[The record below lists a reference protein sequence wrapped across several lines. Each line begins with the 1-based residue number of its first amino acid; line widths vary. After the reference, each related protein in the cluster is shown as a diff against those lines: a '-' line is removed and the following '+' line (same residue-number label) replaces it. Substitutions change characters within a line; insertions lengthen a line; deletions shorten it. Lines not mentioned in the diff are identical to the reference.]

1 MLHWI
6 SYSPLIP
13 PALFILMAML
23 GVALAWRW
31 RRGGLL
37 LATIGVACLYIAA
50 TPLASFLLMRAAV
63 GAAKAVPVLPSPAPP
78 GAIIVLSAGYRRS
91 SPPGARDTV
100 DRVGLERLAAAVRAQ
115 RRTGLPLLVSGGWV
129 SNADASLAAMMAE
142 VLEDDFRV
150 PVRWREDR
158 SRTTYENA
166 LYSAQMLRRAGI
178 RSALVVT
185 DRWHMA
191 RALWSFY
198 AVGYPVVAAP
208 IPERMSL
215 RPAPSMALPDIPALM
230 GSYYALHELV
240 GLAWYV
246 VRYHPV

>member
-6 SYSPLIP
+6 SYSALIP
-13 PALFILMAML
+13 PALFILLALL
-23 GVALAWRW
+23 GVVLAWRW

-37 LATIGVACLYIAA
+37 LATFGVTCLYIAA
-50 TPLASFLLMRAAV
+50 TPLASHLLMRATVVLAE
-63 GAAKAVPVLPSPAPP
+63 AVPVLPLPTPP
-78 GAIIVLSAGYRRS
+78 GAIVVLSAGYRHS
-91 SPPGARDTV
+91 SRPGGQDTV
-100 DRVGLERLAAAVRAQ
+100 DRVGLQRLAQAARAQ

-129 SNADASLAAMMAE
+129 ADANASLAAMMAE
-142 VLEDDFRV
+142 ALETDFRV

-178 RSALVVT
+178 RAALVVT

-208 IPERMSL
+208 IPERLSL
-215 RPAPSMALPDIPALM
+215 RLAPGMLLPEIPALM
-230 GSYYALHELV
+230 GSYYALHELI
-240 GLAWYV
+240 GLAWYAM
-246 VRYHPV
+246 RYRPP